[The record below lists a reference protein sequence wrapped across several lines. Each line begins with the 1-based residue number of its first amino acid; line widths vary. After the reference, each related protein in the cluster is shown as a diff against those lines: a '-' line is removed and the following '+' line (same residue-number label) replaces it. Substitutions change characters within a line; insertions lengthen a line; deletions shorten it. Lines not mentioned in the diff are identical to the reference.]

1 MAPMQHHCYPLLLSS
16 PPPVPSDFQFGSFD
30 GSFEGGS
37 FDELVDEVAEG
48 LVGKSLLEVLQKQ
61 VDQQAALM
69 AAEAEHEAQE
79 DQVFAAA
86 VAASLSD
93 PGPFSPTNS
102 TSPSCPP
109 LPGPSSSALPPPST
123 ILIAPTRCP
132 TITTHLSPTWMRAY
146 QDRSKATVVKT
157 DAHNVEAVLAH
168 KFHVVFWDQDGQPG
182 DILCVH
188 NCPQWLIFR
197 LGERLDVLA
206 VLGNN
211 IDAVDYYDLKHLV
224 WIKTDLLHP
233 YMLSADTYVFLRRR
247 DVTCIDLDDLVRRFS
262 KPVAHLRV
270 DMREEQRLAKQ
281 KLQKKM
287 LDVQAEGSDSEIEF
301 VEGDF
306 GAIKRRRGKQ
316 GCDLEHPLKYQCLV
330 RTPSPDSPACLHP
343 SLPPPARLDG
353 SALSPIIITEGPAVA
368 SPTSITE
375 PALCPWPYG
384 MFTVDMVEGFVR
396 MDKLEH
402 LPVRQQFQEV
412 FNELFVASTY
422 MDQRRRWLRASQE
435 ARDHALAGHR
445 SACGLWGVFAYQ
457 VWLKQ

>member
-1 MAPMQHHCYPLLLSS
+1 MAPMQHHHYPSLLSS

-102 TSPSCPP
+102 TSPCPP
-109 LPGPSSSALPPPST
+109 SPGPSSSALPPPST
-123 ILIAPTRCP
+123 ILIAPTRRP

-146 QDRSKATVVKT
+146 QDRSKATVVKM
-157 DAHNVEAVLAH
+157 DAHNVEAVLAC

-182 DILCVH
+182 DIL
-188 NCPQWLIFR
+188 

-206 VLGNN
+206 VLGSN
-211 IDAVDYYDLKHLV
+211 IDAIDYYDLKHFV

-233 YMLSADTYVFLRRR
+233 YMLSAD
-247 DVTCIDLDDLVRRFS
+247 I
-262 KPVAHLRV
+262 
-270 DMREEQRLAKQ
+270 LAKQ

-306 GAIKRRRGKQ
+306 GAIN
-316 GCDLEHPLKYQCLV
+316 
-330 RTPSPDSPACLHP
+330 
-343 SLPPPARLDG
+343 LPPPARLDG
-353 SALSPIIITEGPAVA
+353 SALSPIIIAEGPAVA
-368 SPTSITE
+368 LPTSITE
-375 PALCPWPYG
+375 PALCPWQYG
-384 MFTVDMVEGFVR
+384 MFTVDMVEGLVR
-396 MDKLEH
+396 MDKLEL
-402 LPVRQQFQEV
+402 LPV
-412 FNELFVASTY
+412 
-422 MDQRRRWLRASQE
+422 
-435 ARDHALAGHR
+435 
-445 SACGLWGVFAYQ
+445 
-457 VWLKQ
+457 